1 MTDAEIQDVFETFF
15 EKYKKTEGD
24 RSAWSAPW
32 ADHTASGVFEIIMTK
47 CPRGTIFKPFANK
60 RKLSELVGW
69 EAFLAAL
76 PELERE
82 NPDLFDRDS
91 FFSSMRDMT

>member
-1 MTDAEIQDVFETFF
+1 MTDEEIRTTFETFF

-32 ADHTASGVFEIIMTK
+32 MDQNAHGVFEIIMTK
-47 CPRGTIFKPFANK
+47 CPKGTTFKPFADK
-60 RKLSELVGW
+60 RKLPEIAGW
-69 EAFLAAL
+69 DDFLAAL
-76 PELERE
+76 PGLERE
-82 NPDLFDRDS
+82 HPAFDAES